1 MPFPSVDAHRSE
13 SLRRLLSIRGVSASA
28 SRHGG
33 MGHAEK
39 TSIDTG
45 SVADLT
51 GTFRFGI
58 EEEYFL
64 VDAETK
70 AIALTVP
77 EALFAA
83 AKSSTLGRGKG
94 EFLQQQL
101 EVATEPHVD
110 MEKARAELRQLCHM
124 VTAIAAPHG
133 LAILTAD
140 THPTL
145 PPSPLM
151 KPRMPLSRLTNGSRA
166 PRLSAR
172 HQHRWLRSLNDVP
185 SSLSMTA
192 RSCRVRWNS
201 ARLQR
206 VRAIVVCCL
215 RRSRSRLARASS
227 TSFTSTSSGSS
238 ATSMRLRKLLKD
250 NATTGAGNSVAVP
263 T

>member
-1 MPFPSVDAHRSE
+1 
-13 SLRRLLSIRGVSASA
+13 
-28 SRHGG
+28 

-39 TSIDTG
+39 TSIGTG

-101 EVATEPHVD
+101 EVATKPHVD
-110 MEKARAELRQLCHM
+110 MEKARAELRQLRHM

-133 LAILTAD
+133 LAILAAG
-140 THPTL
+140 THPTAAW
-145 PPSPLM
+145 SEAQQQVM
-151 KPRMPLSRLTNGSRA
+151 KVLGDGIVEQLNQGRRRLFFCKY
-166 PRLSAR
+166 
-172 HQHRWLRSLNDVP
+172 
-185 SSLSMTA
+185 
-192 RSCRVRWNS
+192 SCIYNKE
-201 ARLQR
+201 Q
-206 VRAIVVCCL
+206 
-215 RRSRSRLARASS
+215 
-227 TSFTSTSSGSS
+227 
-238 ATSMRLRKLLKD
+238 
-250 NATTGAGNSVAVP
+250 P
-263 T
+263 